1 MAKSKAAAGRK
12 GGAARASAGKASGKS
27 TRASGRASGSASGSA
42 SAGGSSGASSGASS
56 GGGGRARANAY
67 GSRRGLGKGEAL
79 EVGTPQHDSAAAGP
93 VRRTAT
99 KRPAGKTSLQ
109 LPGEK
114 AVKKTNRALP
124 VEPRREAPGDR
135 EPMPPEALDH
145 RRQIVG
151 TDDKGRGG
159 RR

>member
-12 GGAARASAGKASGKS
+12 GGAARSSAGKASGKS
-27 TRASGRASGSASGSA
+27 TRSAGGTSGRASAPA
-42 SAGGSSGASSGASS
+42 ASS
-56 GGGGRARANAY
+56 RARANTY
-67 GSRRGLGKGEAL
+67 SSRRGLGKGEAL

-93 VRRTAT
+93 MRRTAT

-114 AVKKTNRALP
+114 AVKKTSRSLP
-124 VEPRREAPGDR
+124 VEPRRRAPGDK

-151 TDDKGRGG
+151 TDDKGRTG